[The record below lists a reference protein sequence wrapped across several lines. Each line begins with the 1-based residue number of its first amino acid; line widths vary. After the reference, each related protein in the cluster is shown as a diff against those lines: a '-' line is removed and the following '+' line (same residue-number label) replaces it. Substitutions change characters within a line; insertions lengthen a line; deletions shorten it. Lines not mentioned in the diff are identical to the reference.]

1 MRKKKKKKRKTEIR
15 NKINDRLIKD
25 RIVRDIR
32 TLYEQKEEKD
42 YYRTKRV
49 SNFWN
54 NNYIEYK
61 VMVIKLETEYLK
73 QIKSY
78 LRDIIIDLKEYDKCK
93 I

>member
-1 MRKKKKKKRKTEIR
+1 MRKKNKKKKKGKKEIR
-15 NKINDRLIKD
+15 KKLNDRLIKD

-42 YYRTKRV
+42 YYYKTKRV

-61 VMVIKLETEYLK
+61 VI
-73 QIKSY
+73 
-78 LRDIIIDLKEYDKCK
+78 
-93 I
+93 